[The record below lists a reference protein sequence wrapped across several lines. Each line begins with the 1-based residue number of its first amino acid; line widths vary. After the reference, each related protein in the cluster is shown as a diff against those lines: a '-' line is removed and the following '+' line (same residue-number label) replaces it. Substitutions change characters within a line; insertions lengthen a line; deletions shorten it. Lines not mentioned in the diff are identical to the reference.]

1 MKNSIKI
8 LLIILIDDFEF
19 DYLKIKNSIF
29 RLFGNE
35 KINLQVEDF
44 ERVDFE
50 QDEEDILI
58 EISTLTYDDESN
70 TYYSVS
76 IEISNNIINK
86 ELEIEINREGEISF
100 EKFENAFRELLVLAK
115 TGLENKIIS

>member
-1 MKNSIKI
+1 MTNSIKI

-70 TYYSVS
+70 IYYSVS

-86 ELEIEINREGEISF
+86 ELEIEINQEGEISF

>member
-70 TYYSVS
+70 IYYSVS

-86 ELEIEINREGEISF
+86 ELEIEINQEGEISF

>member
-19 DYLKIKNSIF
+19 DYLKIKYSIF
-29 RLFGNE
+29 SLFGNE

-58 EISTLTYDDESN
+58 KISTLTYDDESN

-76 IEISNNIINK
+76 IEISNNIINNSSVR
-86 ELEIEINREGEISF
+86 LEF
-100 EKFENAFRELLVLAK
+100 C
-115 TGLENKIIS
+115 TP

>member
-1 MKNSIKI
+1 MTNSIKI

-76 IEISNNIINK
+76 IEISNNIINT
-86 ELEIEINREGEISF
+86 E
-100 EKFENAFRELLVLAK
+100 
-115 TGLENKIIS
+115 